1 LGSGESIVK
10 PTFTGRFFVFLVDA
24 MAEEKQQKQEQRDKS
39 EEETMKTRRKGGYTI
54 PAQMV

>member
-1 LGSGESIVK
+1 VK